1 MGYLL
6 IIAISVAVGVGV
18 YRMTDTVAV
27 PDTDPETWAGAG
39 PALEEQAQEPT
50 PPPTNFERLSI
61 ARDRLTWHDRMIGTL
76 GLIVVVAVGATSL
89 AFAVYLVASKALS
102 LLETAAGP

>member
-1 MGYLL
+1 MGYLV

-18 YRMTDTVAV
+18 YRVTGSMAVAEG
-27 PDTDPETWAGAG
+27 DPEMWAGTG
-39 PALEEQAQEPT
+39 PAPAEQAPA

-76 GLIVVVAVGATSL
+76 GLVVVVAVGAAAL
-89 AFAVYLVASKALS
+89 AFAIYLVASTMIS
-102 LLETAAGP
+102 LFEKAAGP